1 MNNDQ
6 IVKSVLKE
14 GLNKELL
21 TEKTLYEISPKK
33 FNQKLNNAGMSV
45 DEIASQGKKVL
56 DSVRSELKSQGVD
69 VSAIESESEKMGGGK
84 NLSKIVSK
92 KPQETAIKIMKRVLT
107 KDKLKETKNP
117 TSILLVQI
125 LTMNAIN
132 KGLVERFDSVV
143 EPEVITAMSL
153 LSLPKGLQN
162 SENIKPTKA
171 ISEATSW
178 IMPISRIL
186 QKYKS
191 KKIQKLMISYILT
204 NSNISSVKKL
214 WNTGKI
220 QTLSKFGIGIGG
232 ALALG
237 TATTAY
243 SLSIASMIGN
253 ANDNWDGTLGGIS
266 QATESGSIEYELLTQ
281 LTKTVEPDDAAQLS
295 TGEVVFDP
303 DVIDYLQTDAV
314 QNNSLVLLKEGL
326 DSLETVIF
334 DDFPDFV
341 SDFVDTISDQMSQVG
356 EKIGSVLRTLEDEL
370 GELFS

>member
-243 SLSIASMIGN
+243 SLSIASTIGN

>member
-243 SLSIASMIGN
+243 SLSIASTIGN

-266 QATESGSIEYELLTQ
+266 QATESGSIEHELLTQ